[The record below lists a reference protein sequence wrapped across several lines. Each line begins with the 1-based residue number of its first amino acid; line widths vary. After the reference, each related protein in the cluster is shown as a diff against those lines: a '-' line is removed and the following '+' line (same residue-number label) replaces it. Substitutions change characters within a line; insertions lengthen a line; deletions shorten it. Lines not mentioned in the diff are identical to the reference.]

1 MCAVLLFG
9 SSPPA
14 AKGGRSV
21 ADGSRHSGYGT
32 GCVRAASSPRRLLMP
47 VSRGWTA
54 LGSRWPARFSLLKH
68 PKWGVFRIAY
78 GYPDWFL
85 ENHHLVCIRILFL
98 FPIIAKMLVLEQD
111 IPPTFFN
118 IPDILK
124 LMMKTIC
131 ISKHFRKVVSCKH
144 LPSNL

>member
-68 PKWGVFRIAY
+68 PKWGVFRI
-78 GYPDWFL
+78 GFGK
-85 ENHHLVCIRILFL
+85 ILFL
-98 FPIIAKMLVLEQD
+98 FPMTAKMLVLEQD
-111 IPPTFFN
+111 IPPTFLN
-118 IPDILK
+118 IPNILK
-124 LMMKTIC
+124 FTMKTIC
-131 ISKHFRKVVSCKH
+131 ISKLLHFSFHFCYPYFRKVFSCKNPAA
-144 LPSNL
+144 LYS